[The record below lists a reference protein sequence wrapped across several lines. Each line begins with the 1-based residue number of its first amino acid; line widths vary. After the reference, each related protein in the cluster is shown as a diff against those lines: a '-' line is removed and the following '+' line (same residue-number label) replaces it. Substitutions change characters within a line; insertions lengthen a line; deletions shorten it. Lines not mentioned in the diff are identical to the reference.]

1 MMTARWD
8 RSSSD
13 ARKLR
18 GPWGKRLAR
27 GLSIRVTNICVE
39 IFVGGGF
46 DVTAALLPSTD
57 PSHRCLPGIQVL
69 LETDERVP
77 DMGDA
82 AEY

>member
-1 MMTARWD
+1 M
-8 RSSSD
+8 
-13 ARKLR
+13 
-18 GPWGKRLAR
+18 
-27 GLSIRVTNICVE
+27 IRFADMCVE

-69 LETDERVP
+69 LETDECFP
-77 DMGDA
+77 DFRDA